1 MILANDIV
9 GSFKRTTYGK
19 AGDRVK
25 MISMHGCVLI
35 VEGESGDRFPVTSE
49 EVSEKLPTEEQK
61 NRPAVITLA
70 PATAKSKKK
79 DFAPLKTPEPTGQQ
93 NLF

>member
-1 MILANDIV
+1 MILINDIV

-19 AGDRVK
+19 AGDQVTK
-25 MISMHGCVLI
+25 ISTHGCVLI
-35 VEGESGDRFPVTSE
+35 VEGKSGDRFPVTSE

-61 NRPAVITLA
+61 NRPAMITPA
-70 PATAKSKKK
+70 PAAAKSKKK
-79 DFAPLKTPEPTGQQ
+79 ESVPSKTTEPTGQQ